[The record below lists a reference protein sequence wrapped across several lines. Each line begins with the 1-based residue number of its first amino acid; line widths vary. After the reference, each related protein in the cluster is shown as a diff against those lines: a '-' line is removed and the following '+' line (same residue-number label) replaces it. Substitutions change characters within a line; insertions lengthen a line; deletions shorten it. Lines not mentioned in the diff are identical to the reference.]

1 MTISTGADDLDQ
13 ILGGGVE
20 PGAVTELYGEAGS
33 GKTNLCLQLA
43 TRAVRHGHRVAYID
57 TEGVSLERLEQIA
70 GDDFEKI
77 AESILFFEP
86 FSADEQAEAI
96 DRIGKLAENGKIGFV
111 IADSA
116 TLFYRMKLG
125 TGDDQAA
132 IRELAQ
138 QIRDLL
144 EIARKHDLPVVITN
158 QVYTDI
164 DSEDE
169 ALEPLG
175 GQLLRHIPKVIVRLE
190 RLDDNTRRAVLTKHR
205 SQPEGR
211 AATFELT
218 DTGVEDVG

>member
-1 MTISTGADDLDQ
+1 MTIGTGADDLDA

-43 TRAVRHGHRVAYID
+43 TRAARQGVRVAYID

-70 GDDFEKI
+70 GDDVEKV
-77 AESILFFEP
+77 ADAILFFEP
-86 FSADEQAEAI
+86 YSAAEQAETI
-96 DRIGKLAENGKIGFV
+96 DRIAKLAGSGKVGFV

-144 EIARKHDLPVVITN
+144 EIARKQEIPVVITN

-190 RLDDNTRRAVLTKHR
+190 RVGDGTRRAVVTKHR

-218 DTGVEDVG
+218 DRGVEDAD